1 MSVMIE
7 VSYGE
12 LFDRISILEI
22 KASQMKDPAK
32 LANVNLELASLLGI
46 LKSQVKSDEK
56 TEDLCARLRQTN
68 EALWLVEDQLRD
80 KERERQFDEVF
91 VELARSVYRL
101 NDERARL
108 KRELNNNLGSGIVE
122 EKNYRPY

>member
-22 KASQMKDPAK
+22 KALQMKDPAK
-32 LANVNLELASLLGI
+32 LANVSLELASLVDV
-46 LKSQVKSDEK
+46 LKSQLKVDEK
-56 TEDLCARLRQTN
+56 TEDLFALLRQTN

-108 KRELNNNLGSGIVE
+108 KRELNNNLRSGIVE